1 MCKGPFKL
9 ARKSNPSSAKLFP
22 ILTTPF
28 RIFLFYP
35 IANINDG
42 GLGAA
47 ANLQSAALVSNGV
60 PNDVLD
66 NLNPLAIILFIPFL
80 NHIFYPFL
88 RARRIHFGPIARIT
102 TGFMFSAIGSIGY
115 AAIQASIYK
124 QSPCGNM
131 ASTCEDAD
139 GNALV
144 APISLWVYAVPTV
157 VTALSECFMNITAFG
172 LAYSRSPKNM
182 KGLVMALNLFTT
194 AISSAISLATAS
206 VIQDPYL
213 TWAFAGPSIVGFVM
227 AVIFWFTFKHLNNE
241 EFVINTEAVEP
252 DAESVNDG
260 KYADESRF
268 EVGAGDVKKSAVN
281 VRDDNKAFGH

>member
-1 MCKGPFKL
+1 L
-9 ARKSNPSSAKLFP
+9 ASHS
-22 ILTTPF
+22 
-28 RIFLFYP
+28 IFCFYP

-66 NLNPLAIILFIPFL
+66 NLNPLAIIVFIPIL
-80 NHIFYPFL
+80 NHIIYPFL
-88 RARRIHFGPIARIT
+88 RARKIHFGPISRIT
-102 TGFMFSAIGSIGY
+102 FGFMLSAVGSIGY
-115 AAIQASIYK
+115 AVLQAYIYK
-124 QSPCGNM
+124 LSPCGNQ

-194 AISSAISLATAS
+194 AISSAISLATAEA
-206 VIQDPYL
+206 IKDPHL
-213 TWAFAGPSIVGFVM
+213 VWAFAGPSIIGIISAIAFYF
-227 AVIFWFTFKHLNNE
+227 IYRDLDHE
-241 EFVINTEAVEP
+241 EFVINTDDS
-252 DAESVNDG
+252 DAKLGRTDSNELSGDDENWNQHGVVKRTSVSLG
-260 KYADESRF
+260 GS
-268 EVGAGDVKKSAVN
+268 
-281 VRDDNKAFGH
+281 KANM